1 LQKKCEQEE
10 EKEHPQ
16 AAFDALNAGDF
27 VGLTLEIAR

>member
-10 EKEHPQ
+10 EKAHPKT
-16 AAFDALNAGDF
+16 AFGVLNADDF